1 MARNVHS
8 SPMMQKKLP
17 SILLFLLGAT
27 LASSA
32 FAASFPDVPAS
43 HVYREP
49 IEALVNSG
57 IVNGNPDGN
66 FYPDRKVNRA
76 EMLKMLYKASGKQPD
91 AASAGCFKDVGNG
104 SWYESFVC
112 DAAAHHYV
120 EGYSSD
126 GTFRPSD
133 PVNRV
138 ESLKMITQVLG
149 IIVSDVS
156 AEQLQIIKFV
166 DVSTSAWYTKYLY
179 AAYSKGILPIAGQE
193 TGRFYPDWP
202 LLRGEAAA
210 MIYNALT
217 VALNQDRQQKEGSS
231 SSSDQSVASEGASA
245 SSVRSTAS
253 SASSQ
258 AAATSSNTT
267 FPFETSGKFT
277 EKKSSSFVFTID
289 KNVVASTVVQ
299 LQSGQPGS
307 VSCRLYL
314 LVDEGFSYEY
324 YLGFQEKGGCFL
336 KTALRPG
343 KYQLQLQP
351 TSSNTT
357 FSVSMKET
365 TGDGNDGFREAQAL
379 LQTVA
384 RTGTLMPD
392 DFADWFTFTVA
403 KEKGMQ
409 ITVSDSAQLTCMIY
423 AMSDVTLSD
432 FVGPQCN
439 QHYLFPPGTYYVA
452 VGRKFPSDAKQTYT
466 VLMQ

>member
-1 MARNVHS
+1 MNA
-8 SPMMQKKLP
+8 KKIP
-17 SILLFLLGAT
+17 SVLLFLIGGTIAT
-27 LASSA
+27 VAM
-32 FAASFPDVPAS
+32 AAVFPDVPAS

-49 IEALVNSG
+49 IEALVSSG

-66 FYPDRKVNRA
+66 FYPERKVNRA

-91 AASAGCFKDVGNG
+91 AASTGCFRDVGKG

-126 GTFRPSD
+126 STFRPAD

-138 ESLKMITQVLG
+138 EALKMITQVLG
-149 IIVSDVS
+149 ITVSDVS

-210 MIYNALT
+210 MVFNALT
-217 VALNQDRQQKEGSS
+217 VALNQDRQTESS
-231 SSSDQSVASEGASA
+231 SSSLSSSDQSVSSEAGSSA
-245 SSVRSTAS
+245 SVRSTAS

-258 AAATSSNTT
+258 AAATSNDTT
-267 FPFETSGKFT
+267 FPFETSGKFI
-277 EKKSSSFVFTID
+277 EKKSTSYVFTID
-289 KNVVASTVVQ
+289 KNVVASAVVK
-299 LQSGQPGS
+299 LQTGQPGS

-314 LVDEGFSYEY
+314 LVEDGFSFEY
-324 YLGFQEKGGCFL
+324 YLGFQENGGCFL

-351 TSSNTT
+351 TSANTT
-357 FSVSMKET
+357 FSVAMKET

-384 RTGTLMPD
+384 RTGTLMPED
-392 DFADWFTFTVA
+392 YVDWFTFTVA
-403 KEKGMQ
+403 KEKDMQ
-409 ITVSDSAQLTCMIY
+409 ITASDSAQLTCMIY
-423 AMSDVTLSD
+423 AMGDVTLSD